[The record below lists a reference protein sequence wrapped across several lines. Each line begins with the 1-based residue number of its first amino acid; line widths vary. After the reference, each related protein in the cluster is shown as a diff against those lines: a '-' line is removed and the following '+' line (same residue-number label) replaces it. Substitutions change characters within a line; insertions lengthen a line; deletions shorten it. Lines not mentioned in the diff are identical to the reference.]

1 MATTD
6 STGNDKINV
15 QIAGLGH
22 VYFGTHSVTEAPDL
36 SSYAFGN
43 GGTLSEAGWTWLGDV
58 SSENII
64 EFETDGGDTTTKR
77 TWDRTGVRATRED
90 VTHSM
95 TINAVGIGKDVFEVA
110 FPGSTYDEDNKMWRL
125 NLSGASEKAILIVVE
140 EGTTASGWYFPKVSL
155 AGSMPALSTEEF
167 TEIPITGTI
176 LGSDVDGLTVGY
188 LEGVERAAA

>member
-6 STGNDKINV
+6 STSADKINV

-22 VYFGTHSVTEAPDL
+22 VYYGAPSTTAAPVLTDY
-36 SSYAFGN
+36 SFGN
-43 GGTLSEAGWTWLGDV
+43 GGTLVEAGWTWLGDV

-64 EFETDGGDTTTKR
+64 EFESDGGDTTTKR

-110 FPGSTYDEDNKMWRL
+110 FPGSTYDEEAGLWKL
-125 NLSGASEKAILIVVE
+125 NLSGSSEKAILIVIE
-140 EGTTASGWYFPKVSL
+140 EGTTVSGWYFPKVSL
-155 AGSMPALSTEEF
+155 AGAMPALSTEEF

-176 LGSDVDGLTVGY
+176 LGSDVDGTTVGY
-188 LEGVERAAA
+188 IPAVDRA